1 MNLNGPA
8 FAGTTYRC
16 LAPAFTEGLQM
27 HSVSPASNRFPLV
40 IATLLLVFMAVL
52 SGGAALRESV
62 TVDEVAHVGAG
73 VSYLQALDLRMNEEH
88 PPLAK
93 VLAAIPL
100 GLRGAHADYS
110 HLSWSFSQG
119 FFKQFLG
126 EWVFGHWLLTRWN
139 DPVATLFW

>member
-52 SGGAALRESV
+52 SGGAALRESI
-62 TVDEVAHVGAG
+62 TVDEVAHIGAG
-73 VSYLQALDLRMNEEH
+73 VSYLQKLDLRMNEEH

-93 VLAAIPL
+93 VLAALPL
-100 GLRGAHADYS
+100 VLRRVHADYS
-110 HLSWSFSQG
+110 HLSWTFN
-119 FFKQFLG
+119 KMNLNECLG
-126 EWVFGHWLLTRWN
+126 
-139 DPVATLFW
+139 